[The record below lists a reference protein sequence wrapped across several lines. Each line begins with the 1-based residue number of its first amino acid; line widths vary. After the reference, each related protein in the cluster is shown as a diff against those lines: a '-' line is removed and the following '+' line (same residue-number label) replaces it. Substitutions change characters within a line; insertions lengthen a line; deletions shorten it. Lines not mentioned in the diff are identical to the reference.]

1 MERDAEPEPSPRGVA
16 HQGFSKAVT
25 TYFKEIKPDWVTALS
40 LWQSCSSPEGFPAP
54 KKHQQTQRIIKSV
67 CMNST
72 ADRKK
77 NVLAVQGLRRSCSR
91 KEQEW
96 SKEQKSAEILSTEH

>member
-1 MERDAEPEPSPRGVA
+1 MAELQLPRGLPSSQKTPTNPA
-16 HQGFSKAVT
+16 DYKN
-25 TYFKEIKPDWVTALS
+25 S
-40 LWQSCSSPEGFPAP
+40 LHEQHCR
-54 KKHQQTQRIIKSV
+54 Q
-67 CMNST
+67 
-72 ADRKK
+72 KK